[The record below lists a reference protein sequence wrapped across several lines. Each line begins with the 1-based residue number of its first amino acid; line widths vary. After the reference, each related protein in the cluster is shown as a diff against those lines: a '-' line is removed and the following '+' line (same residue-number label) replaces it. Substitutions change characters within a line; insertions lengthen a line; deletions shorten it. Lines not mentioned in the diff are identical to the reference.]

1 MFEDVLCLKGKEQ
14 ELKML
19 KDKKKLTVRLGYTQE
34 TLNTMIILSLKW
46 NK

>member
-19 KDKKKLTVRLGYTQE
+19 KDKKKLTVSLWYTQE
-34 TLNTMIILSLKW
+34 TLNTMIILS
-46 NK
+46 